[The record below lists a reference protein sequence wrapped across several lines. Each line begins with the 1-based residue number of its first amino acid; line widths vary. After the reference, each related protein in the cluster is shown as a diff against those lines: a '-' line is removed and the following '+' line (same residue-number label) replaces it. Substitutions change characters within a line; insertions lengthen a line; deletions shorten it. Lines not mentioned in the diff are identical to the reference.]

1 VYVTMGSSRIV
12 ARVLNLPA
20 GKLDKLPASDGGWAL
35 RPPRAVDLVRRQ
47 EPPSE
52 ACTQTQPM
60 IEPTEMAE
68 RFTVFEEACGSSSG
82 EHSTALGVELVEVRE
97 AS

>member
-1 VYVTMGSSRIV
+1 MYVTMGSSRIV

-35 RPPRAVDLVRRQ
+35 RPPPAVDLVRRQ

-52 ACTQTQPM
+52 ACTQTQ
-60 IEPTEMAE
+60 PTEMAE